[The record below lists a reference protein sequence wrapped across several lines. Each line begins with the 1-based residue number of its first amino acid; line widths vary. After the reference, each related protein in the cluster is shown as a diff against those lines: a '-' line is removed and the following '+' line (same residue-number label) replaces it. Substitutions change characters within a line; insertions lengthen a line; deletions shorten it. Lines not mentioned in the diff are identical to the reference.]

1 MSVYEAAQAFLAIRQ
16 QVRQA
21 RQHQEQAR
29 LQLQQAQAALG
40 LAFSHAT
47 DEVAGN
53 GPEAEERQL
62 AGLSSVAL
70 VEGDTAITLIFCQ
83 GCLQSVIESPIL
95 QPPSSP

>member
-1 MSVYEAAQAFLAIRQ
+1 MSLYDAAQAFLAIRQ
-16 QVRQA
+16 QARQA
-21 RQHQEQAR
+21 RQQQESAR
-29 LQLQQAQAALG
+29 RQLQQAQAALG
-40 LAFSHAT
+40 QAFSYAS

-53 GPEAEERQL
+53 WLEAEERQL
-62 AGLSSVAL
+62 AGLSSFAL